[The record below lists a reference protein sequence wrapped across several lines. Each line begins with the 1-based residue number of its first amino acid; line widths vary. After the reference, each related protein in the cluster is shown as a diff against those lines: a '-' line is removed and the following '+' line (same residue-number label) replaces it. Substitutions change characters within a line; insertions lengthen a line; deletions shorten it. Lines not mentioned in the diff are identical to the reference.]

1 MIHMEQR
8 NSSGIEFVLGSEEE
22 LRKIRNH
29 PPLEPFAEEMMAFL
43 GTLSGWLLK
52 GRDPSAGQ
60 KIWTD
65 WHGNFI
71 TTPIGM
77 TRTPAPPRR

>member
-29 PPLEPFAEEMMAFL
+29 PPLEPFAEEMMDFL

-52 GRDPSAGQ
+52 GR
-60 KIWTD
+60 
-65 WHGNFI
+65 N
-71 TTPIGM
+71 
-77 TRTPAPPRR
+77 R